1 LDLKIII
8 MKSLFYS
15 TKKLLFLIILCTI
28 QTIGNAQDYV
38 FTHFNDPYA
47 EFNDGIALSYDTVCN
62 EELTIPVAIGFSF
75 PYFNFQLDSIDIYS
89 VFLMKE
95 FMDNNVM
102 KGIQIFPFAAGYVCA
117 NAGDTEI
124 SYKTTGAP
132 GNRIFCVQWKNLAL
146 SNDTIGDNH
155 ANFQSWLYESDG
167 AIEVRFGNT
176 LINQND
182 CYFTD
187 EPGGFTALIYYT
199 NANDPQGSTSASSLC
214 LLDSAENPT
223 MAFYSEFLEPYTMF
237 GHPAASKVYRFARA
251 DAGISE
257 QLSAATFAITPN
269 PGNDNILISTE
280 NQFDKIA
287 IYSTDG
293 QLVLTTTMDAMSK
306 QLNVQELAKG
316 SYIVELSTN
325 ATREVQRF
333 IKI

>member
-1 LDLKIII
+1 
-8 MKSLFYS
+8 MKSLIYA
-15 TKKLLFLIILCTI
+15 TKKLTFLGLFLTF
-28 QTIGNAQDYV
+28 QTTGNAQDYV

-47 EFNDGIALSYDTVCN
+47 EFTDGVALSYDTVCSQ
-62 EELTIPVAIGFSF
+62 EFTIPVAIGFSF
-75 PYFNFQLDSIDIYS
+75 PYFNFQLDSIDVHTI
-89 VFLMKE
+89 FLMKE

-146 SNDTIGDNH
+146 SNDTIGNNH
-155 ANFQSWLYESDG
+155 ANFQSWFYESDG

-176 LINQND
+176 FINQND
-182 CYFTD
+182 CYFTN
-187 EPGGFTALIYYT
+187 EPGGSTALIHYS
-199 NANDPQGSTSASSLC
+199 NPSNPQVSSSSLC

-223 MAFYSEFLEPYTMF
+223 MAYYSEFLEPSTVI

-257 QLSAATFAITPN
+257 QLSAAAFTITPN

-280 NQFDKIA
+280 SQFDKIA
-287 IYSTDG
+287 IYSIDG

-316 SYIVELSTN
+316 SYIIELSN
-325 ATREVQRF
+325 NLTRQTQRF